1 MEGLNRIRVLAAEI
15 TNKPLLKVI
24 DYLLTRED
32 MNEKYLNE
40 EKTLKGMVDYIK
52 YEARKLAKNGVAMVE
67 DSTVYNWAIRYFDES
82 NEDLKISTVPIK
94 EEKVEVKKE
103 STKEVVKIQKKK
115 IKNKEWIPE
124 GQLSLFDY

>member
-40 EKTLKGMVDYIK
+40 EKSLKGMVDYIK
-52 YEARKLAKNGVAMVE
+52 YEARKLAKDGVVMVE
-67 DSTVYNWAIRYFDES
+67 DSTVYNWAIHYFDES
-82 NEDLKISTVPIK
+82 NEDLKISIVPIK